1 MLWRLRRWLPIIML
15 VGALSPWTAGRAAA
29 ACTFQLGFA
38 ALQQLIPSQV
48 GICSED
54 EGHNPAN
61 GDGIQHTSGGLLVW
75 RKADNWTVF
84 TDGYRTWI
92 NGPYGLVDRLNSE
105 RFPWEAGF
113 AGDPRFAVIMTSD
126 ASGVVH
132 ALDTLHASWFIGGAP
147 DALAYAPTHVLETGG
162 DLTALAAL
170 ARLYPGRAWT
180 MGAEPNGIS
189 MTDALSQPAAY
200 AQRLHNVATTLHNA
214 DPTALLIGPDVLN
227 WTANCVGCG
236 GMITGKDWTD
246 QLRADYLADY
256 GQDVPFDVWTI
267 HTYPLDWQNLPT
279 VNYQLM
285 EQQLMDLR
293 QYLDAIPAQRGKP
306 IWDTELGVHWGYTGY
321 GFQTIDG
328 KSEVAPTGQLRS
340 DLVANYFQQMLG
352 WLEQNGAQY
361 NITRWFVYSSYNPDA
376 PGDHAGAISLLDGA
390 GPDARLTAYG
400 KMFAAAATGK

>member
-1 MLWRLRRWLPIIML
+1 MPGRHGRGDNGRPSTRPHRGRR
-15 VGALSPWTAGRAAA
+15 
-29 ACTFQLGFA
+29 
-38 ALQQLIPSQV
+38 
-48 GICSED
+48 
-54 EGHNPAN
+54 
-61 GDGIQHTSGGLLVW
+61 W
-75 RKADNWTVF
+75 RKADNRTAF

-92 NGPYGLVDRLNSE
+92 NGPNGLVDRLNSA

-113 AGDPRFAVIMTSD
+113 VGDPRFAVIMTSD
-126 ASGVVH
+126 AAGVLH
-132 ALDTLHASWFIGGAP
+132 SLDTLHAGWFIGNAP
-147 DALAYAPTHVLETGG
+147 DSLAYAPTHVLDASG

-170 ARLYPGRAWT
+170 ARRYPGRAWT
-180 MGAEPNGIS
+180 MGLEPNGIS
-189 MTDALSQPAAY
+189 MTDPQAQPAAY
-200 AQRLHNVATTLHNA
+200 AQRLHDVATTLHNA

-227 WTANCVGCG
+227 WTANCVGCA
-236 GMITGKDWTD
+236 GMITGQAWTD

-279 VNYQLM
+279 VDYQLM
-285 EQQLMDLR
+285 EQQLVSLR

-321 GFQTIDG
+321 GFQTVDG
-328 KSEVAPTGQLRS
+328 KSELVPTGQLRS
-340 DLVANYFQQMLG
+340 DLVANYFQQMLD

-390 GPDARLTAYG
+390 GPDARLTTYG
-400 KMFAAAATGK
+400 KMFAAAAAGK